1 MASNAAHATD
11 AGCNKCKKCEKS
23 EKYEKCDN
31 FVTSVKSVKIMKSM
45 KSVTIRKFAESAV
58 SATSTYIYI
67 YTSILGRVPIIVY
80 GGYGPRPASITD
92 QFFAVL
98 ISRPS
103 SCVRLESVQF
113 AVHHTPKKHWFVQAW
128 WGAFYIE

>member
-45 KSVTIRKFAESAV
+45 KSVTIWKFAESAV
-58 SATSTYIYI
+58 SATIVRTCIYIYI
-67 YTSILGRVPIIVY
+67 LVY
-80 GGYGPRPASITD
+80 IQAPRPHK
-92 QFFAVL
+92 
-98 ISRPS
+98 RG
-103 SCVRLESVQF
+103 LEPPVS
-113 AVHHTPKKHWFVQAW
+113 
-128 WGAFYIE
+128 

>member
-45 KSVTIRKFAESAV
+45 KSVTIWKFAV
-58 SATSTYIYI
+58 SAGSAIRTSYFVFPKMLVLGKQINVCVSHMSTVLKDKLGVGPLRTY
-67 YTSILGRVPIIVY
+67 TVPCK
-80 GGYGPRPASITD
+80 
-92 QFFAVL
+92 FF
-98 ISRPS
+98 
-103 SCVRLESVQF
+103 F
-113 AVHHTPKKHWFVQAW
+113 
-128 WGAFYIE
+128 IEFLKQNQGLKI